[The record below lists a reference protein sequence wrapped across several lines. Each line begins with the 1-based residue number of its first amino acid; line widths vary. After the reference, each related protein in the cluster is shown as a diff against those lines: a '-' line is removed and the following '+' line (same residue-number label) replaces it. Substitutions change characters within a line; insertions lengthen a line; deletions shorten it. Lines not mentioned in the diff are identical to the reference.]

1 MASTVDRPS
10 ARRPGGRTARV
21 RAQILA
27 ATAELVA
34 RDGIAGFRYEEV
46 AELAGVH
53 KTSVYRNWPDR
64 EELVVEALLQ
74 YADELGSVG
83 DTGELRR
90 DLVDFLVVIAESL
103 ARPTA
108 RALVLATQGAHE
120 SPAVRRAAT
129 RILEV
134 RAGGM
139 GRRVD
144 LAVDRGE
151 LPPVDRSLFGEML
164 SGPVH
169 LIVNRGLRPFTRAD
183 AERIV
188 DVVLAGIQ
196 ATTPRT

>member
-46 AELAGVH
+46 AERAGVH

-74 YADELGSVG
+74 YADDVGSVG
-83 DTGELRR
+83 DTGDLRR
-90 DLVDFLVVIAESL
+90 DLVDFLMTIAEGL
-103 ARPTA
+103 NRPIT
-108 RALVLATQGAHE
+108 RALALATQATHE

-129 RILEV
+129 RILEE
-134 RAGGM
+134 RAATTR
-139 GRRVD
+139 RRVD
-144 LAVDRGE
+144 LAIDRGE
-151 LPPVDRSLFGEML
+151 LPPVDCYLLGEMI

-169 LIVNRGLRPFTRAD
+169 LIVNRGIRPFTRVD